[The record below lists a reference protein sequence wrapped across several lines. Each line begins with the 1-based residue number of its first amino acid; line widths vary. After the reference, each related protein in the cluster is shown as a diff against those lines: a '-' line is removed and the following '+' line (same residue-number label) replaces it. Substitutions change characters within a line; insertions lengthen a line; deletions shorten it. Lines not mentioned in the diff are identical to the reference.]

1 MTGDTALN
9 PSIAIFYQIGTAIAK
24 ADPMHLKWLWI
35 LIVPSTVGGILGGIF
50 MYNVYEPL
58 FLHTKFKDYE
68 FDYEGEE
75 GGVETGNTGSLRSS
89 EMGKWL
95 IGGGLM

>member
-24 ADPMHLKWLWI
+24 ADPIHLKWLWI

-58 FLHTKFKDYE
+58 LLHTKFKDYE

-89 EMGKWL
+89 EMGK
-95 IGGGLM
+95 